1 MLLRWKPLA
10 IAIGVVFALSSQAQ
24 STDPSVDPLQ
34 RMQQLVLSN
43 QHAQAFALGEEHIAS
58 AGLPTFDFYYGV
70 AAIEAGVPSAGV
82 FALERY
88 ITAYPDNRTARFYLA
103 RGFFI
108 LGEDQLARAEF
119 EELLRTADD
128 NDAAVILQYLDA
140 IWERE
145 NRHYPRLRL
154 VAEVGLGHDSNVNEG
169 VSVGPVAG
177 LLFTPSVS
185 QNDSNRQVGDT
196 VAFASVGVEGSR
208 PIAPGLIW
216 QGHLRAARSAP
227 IDDTQFEQRQL
238 AVGTALA
245 WEQGRHWWRTGLEH
259 RTDWTDGQ
267 RLLDTRSWYADWHY
281 RQDQFHRWGV
291 AVSWARLNYRNVDLY
306 DTLDRSLPRVTTD
319 DDLRDSDLLQVS
331 AHHTRYFSHPWAPAW
346 KNTLL
351 VGQERNRQARPDLSR
366 HFWGLQSSWTA
377 RPADRWL
384 TRLQLTY
391 LSSRYRDIYQ
401 VFGFPLGTDRRR
413 DDRWQASVMAS
424 YRWSKHWQL
433 VAEWSVL
440 HQSSNVGYH
449 AFDRQRWLF
458 KAQYEIK

>member
-1 MLLRWKPLA
+1 MFSWKPLA
-10 IAIGVVFALSSQAQ
+10 GALALASTLCFPSHAQNDTVQQMQA
-24 STDPSVDPLQ
+24 
-34 RMQQLVLSN
+34 LVLAN
-43 QHAQAFALGEEHIAS
+43 QHNRAFELGEQHIEE
-58 AGLPTFDFYYGV
+58 AGLPGFDFYYGI
-70 AAIEAGVPSAGV
+70 AAIEAGSPSAGV

-119 EELLRTADD
+119 EDLLNNA
-128 NDAAVILQYLDA
+128 NDAENAVIQQYLDA

-169 VSVGPVAG
+169 VAVGPVAG
-177 LLFTPSVS
+177 LLFPLSVS

-196 VAFASVGVEGSR
+196 VALSNIGIEGSR
-208 PIAPGLIW
+208 PIAPGLTW
-216 QGHLRAARSAP
+216 QGHAKAGLYAP
-227 IDDTQFEQRQL
+227 LDRTQFDQRHL
-238 AVGTALA
+238 AAGTALA
-245 WEQGRHWWRTGLEH
+245 WEQGRHWWRTGLAY
-259 RTDWTDGQ
+259 RADWTDGQ
-267 RLLDTRSWYADWHY
+267 HLLDTTSWYADWHY
-281 RQDQFHRWGV
+281 RQDQFHRWGA
-291 AVSWARLNYRNVDLY
+291 AVSWARLNYRNVDLF
-306 DTLDRSLPRVTTD
+306 DTLDRSGPRVTSSD
-319 DDLRDSDLLQVS
+319 DQRDSDLWQLS
-331 AHHTRYFSHPWAPAW
+331 AHHTRYYSHPWAPAW

-384 TRLQLTY
+384 TQLQLTY
-391 LSSRYRDIYQ
+391 MSSRYRDIYQ

-413 DDRWQASVMAS
+413 DDRWQASALAS
-424 YRWSKHWQL
+424 YRWSRHWHL

-440 HQSSNVGYH
+440 HQSSHIGYH

-458 KAQYEIK
+458 KAQYEFK